1 MTRIFFIN
9 ISYLSLVLALSLYS
23 DKQIECNIETD
34 LILQSSTFIYIIGVL
49 FVKIKWYFIL
59 NTLCILSLFTLKF
72 EFEEIKYEYIKL
84 FTDLQFEFLRYGIFY
99 LFICNTI
106 KNSEDAKKILPY
118 SGVVSNFGYIIQ
130 TRFSKINDAI
140 ISLWRRDFL
149 SIIFT
154 LVSLLLSSQ
163 INIHFEKLYLYNEHK
178 KIKRGIV
185 QSLLLFSSLTTTKF
199 ITNNIKVDL
208 LTNIK
213 LYDVIPFVGSF
224 LIILLNQKHFIYTN
238 YKFYHLFGILV
249 NISFLLLK
257 IFIDIPDY
265 LNKLCIVLCWG
276 SHFLIN
282 NPSRYI
288 LYIPHSVEII
298 HQFIAIDLFMVML
311 SNIVILVSNNIYTI
325 VSIILLWISTV
336 IYSLKYYK
344 KDIYC
349 EECVKVLQV

>member
-9 ISYLSLVLALSLYS
+9 VSYLSLVLALSLYS
-23 DKQIECNIETD
+23 DKPIECNIVTG
-34 LILQSSTFIYIIGVL
+34 LILQSTTFVYIIGIL
-49 FVKIKWYFIL
+49 FVKFKWYCIL
-59 NTLCILSLFTLKF
+59 NTLFILSLFSLQF
-72 EFEEIKYEYIKL
+72 EFKEIKYEYIKL
-84 FTDLQFEFLRYGIFY
+84 FTELQYDCLRYGIFY
-99 LFICNTI
+99 LSICNTI
-106 KNSEDAKKILPY
+106 KNREDAKKILPY

-130 TRFSKINDAI
+130 TRFSKINDTI
-140 ISLWRRDFL
+140 ISLWQKKIL
-149 SIIFT
+149 SIILT
-154 LVSLLLSSQ
+154 VVSLVLSSQ
-163 INIHFEKLYLYNEHK
+163 IDNNFEKSYLYNEHK

-185 QSLLLFSSLTTTKF
+185 QSILLFSSLTTTKF
-199 ITNNIKVDL
+199 ITNDIHVDL

-213 LYDVIPFVGSF
+213 LYDIIPFVGSF
-224 LIILLNQKHFIYTN
+224 FIILLNKKNFIYTN

-257 IFIDIPDY
+257 IFIDFPDY

-298 HQFIAIDLFMVML
+298 HQFISIDLFMVML
-311 SNIVILVSNNIYTI
+311 SNIVILVSNNINTI
-325 VSIILLWISTV
+325 MAIILLWICTV
-336 IYSLKYYK
+336 VYSLKYYK
-344 KDIYC
+344 KDNYC